1 VENFCQLPNI
11 INELINDKNIPKKLK
26 NREKWL
32 ESNKNRV
39 LSKIFN
45 ILQNN

>member
-1 VENFCQLPNI
+1 MERFFQLLNI

-26 NREKWL
+26 NWEKWL
-32 ESNKNRV
+32 ESNKNRI

>member
-1 VENFCQLPNI
+1 VENFFQLLNI
-11 INELINDKNIPKKLK
+11 INKLINDKNIPKKLK

-32 ESNKNRV
+32 ESNKNRI